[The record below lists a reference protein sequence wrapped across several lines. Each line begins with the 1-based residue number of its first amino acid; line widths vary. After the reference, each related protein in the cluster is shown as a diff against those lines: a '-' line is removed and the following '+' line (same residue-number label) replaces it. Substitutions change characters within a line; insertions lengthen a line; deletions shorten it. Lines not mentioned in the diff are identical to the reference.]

1 MPEYI
6 LTVDEND
13 NVIGKEE
20 KIKCHLG
27 NGILHR
33 AFTLMVFNDKNELLI
48 TKRSQKKMLWPGIW
62 DGSISSHLHEGE
74 GYEDAGRR
82 RLPQELGVESDDVR
96 FLFKIRYQT
105 PYKDIGS
112 ENEFDAALITKGIN
126 EVFPKKEEIPEYK
139 FVDLK
144 ELKGDMKNNPEKY
157 APWFIIIFVK
167 FMGSQNPQIR

>member
-20 KIKCHLG
+20 KVKCHLG

-48 TKRSQKKMLWPGIW
+48 TKRNKDKMLWPEIW
-62 DGSISSHLHEGE
+62 DGSISSHLREGE
-74 GYEDAGRR
+74 SYEDAAIRR
-82 RLPQELGVESDDVR
+82 CPDELGIKCDGVK

-105 PYKDIGS
+105 SYEDAGS
-112 ENEFDAALITKGIN
+112 ENEFDAALIVKGVN
-126 EVFPKKEEIPEYK
+126 EVFPKKEEISEYK
-139 FVDLK
+139 FVNLK
-144 ELKGDMKNNPEKY
+144 KLEKDIKRNPEKY
-157 APWFIIIFVK
+157 APWFILIFEK
-167 FMGSQNPQIR
+167 FMNSKK

>member
-6 LTVDEND
+6 LIVDEND

-20 KIKCHLG
+20 KVKCHLG
-27 NGILHR
+27 DGILHR

-48 TKRSQKKMLWPGIW
+48 TKRSKEKMLWPDIW

-74 GYEDAGRR
+74 SYEDAGRR
-82 RLPQELGVESDDVR
+82 RFPQELGVEGNVR

-105 PYKDIGS
+105 SYKDVGS

-126 EVFPKKEEIPEYK
+126 EVFPKKEEISEHKY
-139 FVDLK
+139 VDLK
-144 ELKGDMKNNPEKY
+144 ELEKDMKNNPEKY
-157 APWFIIIFVK
+157 APWFILIFEK
-167 FMGSQNPQIR
+167 FMVSRK